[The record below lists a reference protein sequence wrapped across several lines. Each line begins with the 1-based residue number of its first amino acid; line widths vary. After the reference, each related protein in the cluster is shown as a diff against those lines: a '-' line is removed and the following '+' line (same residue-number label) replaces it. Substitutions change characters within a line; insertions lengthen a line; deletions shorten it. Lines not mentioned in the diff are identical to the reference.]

1 MQDMEGREEEKLP
14 IMEDDDL
21 YGDLYTESFQD
32 SKDATEGLRQGSSSQ
47 RGEDLPLSTPLLRK
61 GPSRV

>member
-1 MQDMEGREEEKLP
+1 MQDMEGREEENLP

-21 YGDLYTESFQD
+21 YGDLYTESSPD
-32 SKDATEGLRQGSSSQ
+32 LKNATEGLRQGSSSQ
-47 RGEDLPLSTPLLRK
+47 REGDLPLSTPLLGN